1 MSWRAQ
7 PATVRWIATLTALH
21 LGAGAVAVAVWVA
34 TGSLFWILSY
44 LRYAG
49 AAFVVGLALAEAVL
63 SVRAFLGFSRGDALR
78 PAWLLIS
85 IAASARLAG
94 FVLAEIFSAGPGL
107 TSPRFIAQP
116 APWLPLSTTHR
127 AGLALAG
134 PVALLLLSPALA
146 LVGRAYDRH
155 GLSGE
160 LRVMDWLALGVA
172 SFLMVN
178 DTWDGIRW
186 TLAREAPLDLY
197 RALGFVVDPLLLVL
211 LFQALTLRRAAQTMA
226 GGLIGRCW
234 SAYSAAVFLTVLGC
248 LGQWAV
254 NYGYLP
260 RPVAVPTWFVWF
272 LVSAAFAMGPAY
284 QLEALDRVRR
294 GLLPSGWS

>member
-1 MSWRAQ
+1 MA
-7 PATVRWIATLTALH
+7 AATALH
-21 LGAGAVAVAVWVA
+21 LLAGFAALAAWLA
-34 TGSLFWILSY
+34 TGSAAWIQNY

-49 AAFVVGLALAEAVL
+49 AAFVVGFASLELYFSLSATLAF
-63 SVRAFLGFSRGDALR
+63 RRGDALR

-85 IAASARLAG
+85 LAAAARLAG
-94 FVLAEIFSAGPGL
+94 FVLSEILSSGPGL
-107 TSPRFIAQP
+107 RGPRFIAQP
-116 APWLPLSTTHR
+116 APWLPLSQTHR

-160 LRVMDWLALGVA
+160 LCPSEWLALGVA
-172 SFLMVN
+172 SFLIVN
-178 DTWDGIRW
+178 DTWDGVRW
-186 TLAREAPLDLY
+186 SLAHEQPLDVY

-234 SAYSAAVFLTVLGC
+234 TAYSLAIFFTVLGC

-254 NYGYLP
+254 NYGYVPQAL
-260 RPVAVPTWFVWF
+260 VVPTWYVWF
-272 LVSAAFAMGPAY
+272 LVSAALATGPAY
-284 QLEALDRVRR
+284 QREALRRLRR
-294 GLLPSGWS
+294 GLLPEDNF